1 MRRSPKRT
9 DPFTIG
15 IVPQLTFCPNEVRAA
30 TVLTVEPEPEQ
41 EISAI
46 SLPAYLRLVRR
57 NANFR
62 RLWIAQIVSEIG
74 DWFYSLAIYS
84 LLLQFTGQARSVAL
98 ALVLQVIPQTLFGPL
113 SGIVNDRIRRKKVM
127 IATDLARVG
136 IVFAMLFVRSRSQIW
151 WVYPLLFL
159 ESVMWA
165 FFEPARTAVIPNI
178 TTSED
183 LILANTLSS
192 TTWSLNL
199 VAGSALGGVALALL
213 GYNASFVLNALSFLC
228 SAFFLSRMHFEE
240 PHAAAF
246 PKLRV
251 LDLLDYSPLIEGLRY
266 VRRDPRL
273 LATVLVKS
281 GLAQMGVSWVLFTVM
296 GQRVFPLHGPG
307 IDRQRGGVLGM
318 SMLMGARGVG
328 ALFGPLAAARWAGH
342 SESRLR
348 LGILVGFLS
357 VALGYTMLGTAGSL
371 PTACFWVVIAHC
383 GGSTVWVFSTTLLQL
398 NTEDKFRG
406 RVFSAELGLSMLT
419 LAAGA
424 YSSGWLVDRGIGPRT
439 VAITIGVVM
448 LLPAAL
454 WSYAMRLWKT
464 ETPEVEK
471 KVASSSQSQ

>member
-1 MRRSPKRT
+1 M
-9 DPFTIG
+9 
-15 IVPQLTFCPNEVRAA
+15 
-30 TVLTVEPEPEQ
+30 EPEPEQ
-41 EISAI
+41 EISVVSVA
-46 SLPAYLRLVRR
+46 AYVRLVRR

-62 RLWIAQIVSEIG
+62 RLWVAQIVSEIG

-113 SGIVNDRIRRKKVM
+113 SGIVNDRLRRKQVM

-136 IVFAMLFVRSRSQIW
+136 IVFSMLLVRSRAMIW
-151 WVYPLLFL
+151 MVYPLLFL

-165 FFEPARTAVIPNI
+165 FFEPARTAVIPNV

-199 VAGSALGGVALALL
+199 VAGSALGGIALALL
-213 GYNASFVLNALSFLC
+213 GYNASFVLNALSFLG
-228 SAFFLSRMHFEE
+228 SAFLLSRMRFEE

-246 PKLRV
+246 PKLR
-251 LDLLDYSPLIEGLRY
+251 LRDLLDFSPLVEGLAY

-273 LATVLVKS
+273 FATVLVKS

-307 IDRQRGGVLGM
+307 IDVQRGGVLGM
-318 SMLMGARGVG
+318 STLMGARGIG
-328 ALFGPLAAARWAGH
+328 ALFGPLGSARWAGH
-342 SESRLR
+342 RESRLR
-348 LGILVGFLS
+348 LGILLGFLA
-357 VALGYTMLGTAGSL
+357 VALGYTMLGSAGSL
-371 PTACFWVVIAHC
+371 ATAFFWVVVAHC

-424 YSSGWLVDRGIGPRT
+424 YSSGWLVDRGMAPRT
-439 VAITIGVVM
+439 VAIAIGLFM

-454 WSYAMRLWKT
+454 WGYAMRLWKT
-464 ETPEVEK
+464 GSPEVEK
-471 KVASSSQSQ
+471 KVASSRQPL